1 MDSPRRLHPWCAPQA
16 VAARG
21 PRRPR
26 RDSRLGI
33 PARSAS
39 RRAAADTL
47 YSAHMSF
54 ASHVEGTIRSARH
67 DAKRLLTVCEK
78 CGQMLAVRYDLARVK
93 ASVTKDMLRQRAAGM
108 YRLRELTPLDDAE
121 EPVTLGEG
129 GTPLLALP
137 RLAAHLGMKK
147 LWAKDE
153 GQNPTG
159 SFKARGLGMAITRS
173 RTLGARG
180 FVIPSAGN
188 AGGAA
193 AVYAARCGLP
203 CVVIVPRGTP
213 PAAVAEAQIAG
224 AHVFTIEGSI
234 ATAGRVVAKAAPAL
248 GWFDLSTLK
257 EPYRLEG
264 KKTIGLEL
272 AEQLDWRMPDVLLY
286 PTGGGTGLVGIPKG
300 YEELRAMGW
309 LSGPL
314 PRFFAVQAEGCA
326 PVVKALAE
334 GAENTAAWENPTTH
348 AAGLRVPSPFA
359 GRQMLRLLRDTRG
372 GALAV
377 SEKAI
382 QEAQRLIARTE
393 GTWTAPESA
402 ALVAALLLMKAAG
415 EVGRDL
421 EIMLIFTGAGLKYAP
436 PPLDVPTDLAGTEEQ
451 VLLQV
456 RRSVT
461 GA

>member
-1 MDSPRRLHPWCAPQA
+1 
-16 VAARG
+16 
-21 PRRPR
+21 
-26 RDSRLGI
+26 
-33 PARSAS
+33 
-39 RRAAADTL
+39 
-47 YSAHMSF
+47 MSF
-54 ASHVEGTIRSARH
+54 VSHVECTICVARH

-78 CGQMLAVRYDLARVK
+78 CGQMLAVRYDLARVT
-93 ASVTKDMLRQRAAGM
+93 ASVTKDALRLRAPGM
-108 YRLRELTPLDDAE
+108 YRFRELTPLDDAE
-121 EPVTLGEG
+121 RPVTLGEG
-129 GTPLLALP
+129 GTPLLELP
-137 RLAAHLGMKK
+137 RLAAHLGIGK

-159 SFKARGLGMAITRS
+159 SFKARGLGMAITRA

-193 AVYAARCGLP
+193 AFYAARCGLP

-213 PAAVAEAQIAG
+213 SAAVAEAQIAG

-234 ATAGRVVAKAAPAL
+234 ATAGKVAANVAPQL

-272 AEQLDWRMPDVLLY
+272 AEQLGWRMPDVLLY

-309 LSGPL
+309 LSGAL

-326 PVVKALAE
+326 PVVKAFAD
-334 GAENTAAWENPTTH
+334 GAETTTAWENPTTH

-372 GALAV
+372 GAV
-377 SEKAI
+377 AI
-382 QEAQRLIARTE
+382 GEAAIREAQRLVARTE
-393 GTWTAPESA
+393 GIWTAPESA
-402 ALVAALLLMKAAG
+402 ALVAALAELKERGEASRDAEILLI
-415 EVGRDL
+415 L
-421 EIMLIFTGAGLKYAP
+421 TGAGLKYEP
-436 PPLDVPTDLAGTEEQ
+436 PALEAPTDLAGTEEE
-451 VLLQV
+451 VLARV
-456 RRSVT
+456 RRAA

>member
-1 MDSPRRLHPWCAPQA
+1 
-16 VAARG
+16 
-21 PRRPR
+21 
-26 RDSRLGI
+26 
-33 PARSAS
+33 
-39 RRAAADTL
+39 
-47 YSAHMSF
+47 MSF
-54 ASHVEGTIRSARH
+54 VSHVECTICGAHH

-78 CGQMLAVRYDLARVK
+78 CGQMLAVRYDLARVT
-93 ASVTKDMLRQRAAGM
+93 ASVTKDALRLRAPGM
-108 YRLRELTPLDDAE
+108 YRFRELTPLDDAE
-121 EPVTLGEG
+121 RPVTLGEG
-129 GTPLLALP
+129 GTPLLELP
-137 RLAAHLGMKK
+137 RLAAHLGIGK

-159 SFKARGLGMAITRS
+159 SFKARGLGMAITRA

-213 PAAVAEAQIAG
+213 SAAVAEAQIAG

-234 ATAGRVVAKAAPAL
+234 ATAGKVAAKVAPQL

-272 AEQLDWRMPDVLLY
+272 AEQLGWRMPDALLY

-309 LSGPL
+309 LSGAL

-326 PVVKALAE
+326 PVVKAFAD
-334 GAENTAAWENPTTH
+334 GAETTMAWENPTTH

-372 GALAV
+372 GAVAIG
-377 SEKAI
+377 EGAI
-382 QEAQRLIARTE
+382 QEAQRLVARIE
-393 GTWTAPESA
+393 GIWTAPESA
-402 ALVAALLLMKAAG
+402 ALVAALAELKDRGEASRDAEFLLI
-415 EVGRDL
+415 L
-421 EIMLIFTGAGLKYAP
+421 TGAGLKYDP
-436 PPLDVPTDLAGTEEQ
+436 PPLAAPTDLAGTEEE
-451 VLLQV
+451 VLARV
-456 RRSVT
+456 RRVA

>member
-1 MDSPRRLHPWCAPQA
+1 
-16 VAARG
+16 
-21 PRRPR
+21 
-26 RDSRLGI
+26 
-33 PARSAS
+33 
-39 RRAAADTL
+39 
-47 YSAHMSF
+47 MSF
-54 ASHVEGTIRSARH
+54 VSHVECTICGARH

-78 CGQMLAVRYDLARVK
+78 CGQMLAVRYDLARVT
-93 ASVTKDMLRQRAAGM
+93 ASVTKDALRLRAPGM
-108 YRLRELTPLDDAE
+108 YRFRELTPLDDAE
-121 EPVTLGEG
+121 RPVTLGEG
-129 GTPLLALP
+129 GTPLLELP
-137 RLAAHLGMKK
+137 RLAAHLGIGK

-159 SFKARGLGMAITRS
+159 SFKARGLGMAITRA

-213 PAAVAEAQIAG
+213 SAAVAEAQIAG

-234 ATAGRVVAKAAPAL
+234 ATAGKVAANVAPQL

-272 AEQLDWRMPDVLLY
+272 AEQLGWRMPDVLLY

-309 LSGPL
+309 LSGAL

-326 PVVKALAE
+326 PVVKAFAD
-334 GAENTAAWENPTTH
+334 GAETTTAWENPTTH

-372 GALAV
+372 GAVAIG
-377 SEKAI
+377 EAAI
-382 QEAQRLIARTE
+382 QEGQRLVARTE
-393 GTWTAPESA
+393 GIWTAPESA
-402 ALVAALLLMKAAG
+402 ALVAALAELKERGEAPRDAEILLI
-415 EVGRDL
+415 L
-421 EIMLIFTGAGLKYAP
+421 TGAGLKYEP
-436 PPLDVPTDLAGTEEQ
+436 PPLAAPTDLAGTEEE
-451 VLLQV
+451 VLARV
-456 RRSVT
+456 RRVA

>member
-1 MDSPRRLHPWCAPQA
+1 
-16 VAARG
+16 
-21 PRRPR
+21 
-26 RDSRLGI
+26 
-33 PARSAS
+33 
-39 RRAAADTL
+39 
-47 YSAHMSF
+47 MSF
-54 ASHVEGTIRSARH
+54 VSHVECTICGARH
-67 DAKRLLTVCEK
+67 GAKRLLTVCEK
-78 CGQMLAVRYDLARVK
+78 CGQMLAVRYDLARVT
-93 ASVTKDMLRQRAAGM
+93 ASVTKDALRQRAPGM
-108 YRLRELTPLDDAE
+108 YRFRELTPLDDAE

-129 GTPLLALP
+129 GTPLLELP
-137 RLAAHLGMKK
+137 RLAAHFGVRKI
-147 LWAKDE
+147 WAKDE

-173 RTLGARG
+173 RTLGAKG

-213 PAAVAEAQIAG
+213 SAAVAEAQIAG

-234 ATAGRVVAKAAPAL
+234 ATAGKVAAKVAPQL

-272 AEQLDWRMPDVLLY
+272 AEQLAWRMPDVLLY

-309 LSGPL
+309 LSGAL

-326 PVVKALAE
+326 PVVKAFAD
-334 GAENTAAWENPTTH
+334 GAETTTAWENPTTH

-372 GALAV
+372 GAV
-377 SEKAI
+377 AI
-382 QEAQRLIARTE
+382 GEAAIREAQRLVARTE
-393 GTWTAPESA
+393 GIWTAPESA
-402 ALVAALLLMKAAG
+402 ALVAALAELKDRGEASRDAEILLI
-415 EVGRDL
+415 L
-421 EIMLIFTGAGLKYAP
+421 TGAGLKYEP
-436 PPLDVPTDLAGTEEQ
+436 PPLAAPTDLAGTEDE
-451 VLLQV
+451 VLARV
-456 RRSVT
+456 RRVA

>member
-1 MDSPRRLHPWCAPQA
+1 MDSPRRPHRGCAPRA
-16 VAARG
+16 VGGRG
-21 PRRPR
+21 PRRPS
-26 RDSRLGI
+26 RDSRLWI

-39 RRAAADTL
+39 QRAAADTL

-67 DAKRLLTVCEK
+67 DAKRLLTVGEK
-78 CGQMLAVRYDLARVK
+78 CGQMLAVRYDPARVK

-121 EPVTLGEG
+121 EPVTLGGG

-326 PVVKALAE
+326 PVVKAFAE
-334 GAENTAAWENPTTH
+334 GAENTAACENPTTH

-382 QEAQRLIARTE
+382 QEAQRLVARTE
-393 GTWTAPESA
+393 GIWTAPESA
-402 ALVAALLLMKAAG
+402 ALVAALSLMKEGG
-415 EVGRDL
+415 EVC
-421 EIMLIFTGAGLKYAP
+421 
-436 PPLDVPTDLAGTEEQ
+436 
-451 VLLQV
+451 
-456 RRSVT
+456 
-461 GA
+461 

>member
-1 MDSPRRLHPWCAPQA
+1 
-16 VAARG
+16 
-21 PRRPR
+21 
-26 RDSRLGI
+26 
-33 PARSAS
+33 
-39 RRAAADTL
+39 
-47 YSAHMSF
+47 MSF
-54 ASHVEGTIRSARH
+54 VSHVECTICGAHH

-78 CGQMLAVRYDLARVK
+78 CGQMLAVRYDLARVV
-93 ASVTKDMLRQRAAGM
+93 ASLTKPALRQRAAGM
-108 YRLRELTPLDDAE
+108 YRFRELTPLDDAE
-121 EPVTLGEG
+121 QPVTLGEG
-129 GTPLLALP
+129 GTPLLELP
-137 RLAAHLGMKK
+137 RLAAHFGIRK
-147 LWAKDE
+147 LWGKDE

-159 SFKARGLGMAITRS
+159 SFKARGLGMALTRA

-234 ATAGRVVAKAAPAL
+234 ATAGRVVSRVAPLL

-309 LSGPL
+309 LSGSL
-314 PRFFAVQAEGCA
+314 PRFFAVQADGCA
-326 PVVKALAE
+326 PVVKAFAS
-334 GAENTAAWENPTTH
+334 GAETTAAWENPTTH
-348 AAGLRVPSPFA
+348 AAGLRVPAPFA
-359 GRQMLRLLRDTRG
+359 GRQMLRLLRETRG
-372 GALAV
+372 GAVAV
-377 SEKAI
+377 SETEI
-382 QEAQRLIARTE
+382 QDAQRLVARAE
-393 GTWTAPESA
+393 GIWTAPESA
-402 ALVAALLLMKAAG
+402 ALVAAITRLKDGG
-415 EVGRDL
+415 EVARDA
-421 EIMLIFTGAGLKYAP
+421 EVMLILTGAGLKYAP
-436 PPLDVPTDLAGTEEQ
+436 PPLAPPTDLAGMEEE
-451 VLLQV
+451 VVAQV
-456 RRSVT
+456 RRAV